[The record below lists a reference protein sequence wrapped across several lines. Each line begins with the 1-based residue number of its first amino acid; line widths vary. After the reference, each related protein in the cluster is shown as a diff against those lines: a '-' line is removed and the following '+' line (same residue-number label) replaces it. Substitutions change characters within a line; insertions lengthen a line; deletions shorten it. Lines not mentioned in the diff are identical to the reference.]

1 MLSFIAASALA
12 MGVYQ
17 FDATT
22 KLDYDVA
29 VTFTG
34 FLPLLGGNEGKAEVN
49 MGVRVSGLD
58 KDSDNLRASSELT
71 SFDIKFNGAKLP
83 LDIESA
89 KGYFPKTT
97 VSMTTAGK
105 VVKSD
110 APNISLPVRLPGL
123 DVKRFPDITYLPIEL
138 DGKELK
144 VGGKWEF
151 SRMFGDSPMQY
162 SCTVNEVNG
171 DLATIAVTVQQEYSV
186 FEDESLEI
194 VKNEKDAISWVK
206 TVLTGS
212 GTVVFDAAK
221 GVART
226 VAMENSSMSTVT
238 SLSDG
243 SKTER
248 KLDSTLKVKLK
259 GIADPTAK
267 PTTKTTAKPSKPPTL
282 MDQAG
287 AFWSNTVKAGQNA
300 WLTGAGYLSMAR
312 MALGMFAAQVPGL
325 QPFLKQIMGG

>member
-49 MGVRVSGLD
+49 MGVRVAGLA
-58 KDSDNLRASSELT
+58 KDAENLRASSELT
-71 SFDIKFNGAKLP
+71 AFDIKFNGAKLP

-97 VSMTTAGK
+97 VSMTPAGK

-138 DGKELK
+138 DGGELK
-144 VGGKWEF
+144 LGGKWEF

-162 SCTVNEVNG
+162 SCTVSEING
-171 DLATIAVTVQQEYSV
+171 DLAMIAVTVKQEYELL
-186 FEDESLEI
+186 EDESLEI
-194 VKNEKDAISWVK
+194 VKNEKDAINRVK

-212 GTVVFDAAK
+212 GTVVFDAAR
-221 GVART
+221 GATRT
-226 VAMENSSMSTVT
+226 VKMQNSSVSTVT
-238 SLSDG
+238 SISDG

-248 KLDSTLKVKLK
+248 KLDSTLNVKLK

-267 PTTKTTAKPSKPPTL
+267 PATKTTAKPATPPIL
-282 MDQAG
+282 VEKVGSLWNG
-287 AFWSNTVKAGQNA
+287 AVKAGQNA
-300 WLTGAGYLSMAR
+300 WLTGAGYISMAR
-312 MALGMFAAQVPGL
+312 LAFGMFAAQVPGL